1 MTETA
6 VGEKSF
12 GIVCDSGC
20 DLTPAQLGQ
29 LGVAL
34 VPNHVCADGAEW
46 LDRVDRDDDDALA
59 LMGARGR
66 QLTVRPPSKDGL
78 LAAYREIAGAGCRR
92 IVSVHSAEAVSA
104 APQVAR
110 DAAVVISAEGTA
122 EVTVL
127 DTGTASIGT
136 GIVVERLSAMR
147 DAGVP
152 FDEAL
157 SAVRE
162 IAAGI
167 RLMFVPASSS
177 RFIRR
182 RARSRHSGLV
192 SRASTLRVRL
202 VGERGLFLVSR
213 GEVTQT
219 VRSTDMADLCGRVAH
234 AMSAVAH
241 DEGRLNYVEL
251 YTRDRQM
258 LHALEKPLD
267 TNEFEA
273 ERMGVTRVSPGVAS
287 YVGLPA
293 VGVAFVPEALFSRVG
308 ADQPTR
314 VHGHN

>member
-29 LGVAL
+29 LGVVL
-34 VPNHVCADGAEW
+34 VPNHVRADGAEW
-46 LDRVDRDDDDALA
+46 LDRIDREDADALA
-59 LMGARGR
+59 LMGVRGR
-66 QLTVRPPSKDGL
+66 QLSARPASRDDL
-78 LAAYREIAGAGCRR
+78 LAAYRELADAGFDR
-92 IVSVHSAEAVSA
+92 IVSVHSTEAVSA
-104 APQVAR
+104 MPEVAR
-110 DAAVVISAEGTA
+110 EAAAALAREGAT

-147 DAGVP
+147 AAGLSL
-152 FDEAL
+152 DEAL
-157 SAVRE
+157 AAARE

-167 RLMFVPASSS
+167 RLMFIPASSS

-182 RARSRHSGLV
+182 RARSKHSGLV

-219 VRSTDMADLCGRVAH
+219 VRSTDMADLCGRIAH
-234 AMSAVAH
+234 AMSAVAR
-241 DEGRLNYVEL
+241 DEGKLNYVEL
-251 YTRDRQM
+251 YVRDRQT
-258 LHALEKPLD
+258 LHTLEKPLD

-287 YVGLPA
+287 FVGLPA

-314 VHGHN
+314 VHGGN